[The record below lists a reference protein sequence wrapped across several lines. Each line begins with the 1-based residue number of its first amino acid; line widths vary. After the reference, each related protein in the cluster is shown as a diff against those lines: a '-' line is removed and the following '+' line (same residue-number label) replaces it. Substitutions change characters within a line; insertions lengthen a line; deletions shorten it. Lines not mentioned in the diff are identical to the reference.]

1 MHIVIK
7 SFQTCNVVTLKC
19 SEADCYKAEHNLP
32 ICASGAL
39 REMLHYILNL
49 MMVDKDTVI
58 LHWFTQ
64 SQSHVNIKVTN
75 YNCYINLL
83 YVHCIEFRKCG
94 LRKNAATLIS
104 SFTFLK

>member
-1 MHIVIK
+1 M
-7 SFQTCNVVTLKC
+7 QTVTRQSTIYLFV
-19 SEADCYKAEHNLP
+19 P
-32 ICASGAL
+32 RGAL

-75 YNCYINLL
+75 YNCY
-83 YVHCIEFRKCG
+83 V
-94 LRKNAATLIS
+94 
-104 SFTFLK
+104 